1 MGRRKESGSMKSIP
15 VSKLCAACAIVLLVV
30 SPQLRAQESRF
41 YIRIG
46 TGASIPFLANL
57 NDELAIQ
64 GTDKLGVGYGFGVS
78 IGHPLFENRWALE
91 LHFATMFYPSFDYDN
106 YKTAA
111 DSSYYEYFPAKIKH
125 YSYMLVARH
134 NFMSESERFTPTL
147 GAGIGYGQTNLATGG
162 GNLSS
167 LEGLV
172 TGRLDV
178 SIRDNIALAFECSY
192 YAGLQTKEFRSPFLE
207 NINTDVVY
215 TSSGEVLKDRYRS
228 LEVRIGL
235 TVWLKPMT
243 Q

>member
-1 MGRRKESGSMKSIP
+1 MKSIS
-15 VSKLCAACAIVLLVV
+15 VWKLCAACALILLVS
-30 SPQLRAQESRF
+30 SPQLRAQENRF

-46 TGASIPFLANL
+46 TGATVPFLKNL

-91 LHFATMFYPSFDYDN
+91 LHFATMFYPSFDYDT
-106 YKTAA
+106 YKTAP
-111 DSSYYEYFPAKIKH
+111 DSSYYEYFPARINH

-147 GAGIGYGQTNLATGG
+147 GAGIGYGQTSLASGG
-162 GNLSS
+162 GKLAS

-178 SIRDNIALAFECSY
+178 SIRSNIAVALECSY

-215 TSSGEVLKDRYRS
+215 TSGGAVLADRFRS